1 MAKSEEAKALHD
13 AVAGMTRVA
22 DALAQ
27 LPPERRR
34 RALAVVQQQYR
45 KVMQEAGCDEPD
57 ARRWAAT
64 LAARLRRLVDVPE
77 GDVGSDTEKLQ
88 LLYDELTK
96 IGHDPDTPSTSDV
109 AASDAP
115 AQDES
120 IIIR

>member
-13 AVAGMTRVA
+13 AVTGMTRLA

-27 LPPERRR
+27 LAPESRR
-34 RALAVVQQQYR
+34 RALGVVQQQYR
-45 KVMQEAGCDEPD
+45 KVMQEAGCAEPD

-77 GDVGSDTEKLQ
+77 GTAGSDMEKLQ

-96 IGHDPDTPSTSDV
+96 PEHDPDTPSMSEV
-109 AASDAP
+109 P
-115 AQDES
+115 AQDEAT
-120 IIIR
+120 IIR